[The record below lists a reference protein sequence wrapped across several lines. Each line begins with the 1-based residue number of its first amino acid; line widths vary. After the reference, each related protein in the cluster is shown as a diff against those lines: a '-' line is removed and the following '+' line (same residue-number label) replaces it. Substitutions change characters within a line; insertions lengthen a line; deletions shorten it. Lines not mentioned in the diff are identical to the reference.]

1 MSHMCLRCYVIIA
14 VQSPSHVWL
23 FATPWTAVCQ
33 APLSLIISWSL
44 PKFMSIASV
53 MPSNPLNLCHSLL
66 LLPSVF
72 PRIRIFSNE
81 STLCIRWPKYWS
93 FSFSISPSDEYW
105 FPLGLTRLISLK
117 SKGLPRV
124 FSSTTIQNH
133 QFFGAQSSLWS
144 NSHTHTLLLEKPWL
158 LFCFVFHI
166 LKSIC
171 LVSVSIHQKISF
183 IRIGTWSFSSQHL
196 GSCPAWWDN

>member
-1 MSHMCLRCYVIIA
+1 
-14 VQSPSHVWL
+14 
-23 FATPWTAVCQ
+23 
-33 APLSLIISWSL
+33 
-44 PKFMSIASV
+44 MSIESG
-53 MPSNPLNLCHSLL
+53 MPSSHLILCHPLL
-66 LLPSVF
+66 FLSSIFPSIRVF
-72 PRIRIFSNE
+72 PNE
-81 STLCIRWPKYWS
+81 WALCITWPKYWS